1 MTLLKARL
9 YHVRN
14 YLDEVF
20 FFHPQMNFIVGNNA
34 QGKTNLLESIYCA
47 CIGKPFRTPRFK
59 DLLKQDE
66 DLFELRL
73 VFKEGDKEFDFR
85 LKANAKDKMIQIN
98 QVKLEKRSALF
109 GRFPMILFAPEHLRM
124 IQDGPSARRA
134 FLDRELSLLH
144 KAYFHQLVSYN
155 KILASRNAL
164 LKDAEPD
171 RDMLQVYNE
180 QLVRYGTPI
189 FERRRQFIEE
199 LSERAGAVHFELS
212 GGQEQLSLSYESDL
226 LKGEDYLQK
235 LSATTRRD
243 QRMGSTGFGIHLDD
257 FSVKINQVDVRRFG
271 SQGQVRLSALSI
283 FLALIPFIEQSLE
296 TRPIILLDDVFSE
309 LDPSRRQNILKRLTH
324 YQTIITATDTDG
336 LDLEGVQA
344 HVITISDG
352 RNIGG
357 ELEQQLHSR

>member
-1 MTLLKARL
+1 MTLLRARL

-20 FFHPQMNFIVGNNA
+20 FFHPQMNLILGNNA

-47 CIGKPFRTPRFK
+47 CIGKPFRTPRLK
-59 DLLKQDE
+59 DLLMQDE
-66 DLFELRL
+66 EVFELRL
-73 VFKEGDKEFDFR
+73 IFKEHDKEFDFR
-85 LKANAKDKMIQIN
+85 LRGSAKDKVFLVN

-109 GRFPMILFAPEHLRM
+109 GRFPMVLFAPEHLRM

-144 KAYFHQLVSYN
+144 KPYFHALVSYN

-164 LKDAEPD
+164 LRDPD
-171 RDMLQVYNE
+171 YDPAMLQVYNE
-180 QLVRYGTPI
+180 QLVRYGTPL
-189 FERRRQFIEE
+189 FDYRKQFIAE
-199 LSERAGAVHFELS
+199 LSARAAEVHHDLS
-212 GGQEQLSLSYESDL
+212 GGQEELRLGYESDL
-226 LKGEDYLQK
+226 LKGEDFLHK
-235 LSATTRRD
+235 LTSTVKRD
-243 QRMGSTGFGIHLDD
+243 HKFGSTGFGIHLDD

-283 FLALIPFIEQSLE
+283 FLALIPFIEAHLD
-296 TRPIILLDDVFSE
+296 TKPIILLDDVFSE
-309 LDPSRRQNILKRLTH
+309 LDQHRRRNILKRLKN

-344 HVITISDG
+344 HVITIRQGKDT
-352 RNIGG
+352 GG
-357 ELEQQLHSR
+357 LLEQQLHSR

>member
-1 MTLLKARL
+1 MTLLRARL

-20 FFHPQMNFIVGNNA
+20 FFHPQMNFILGNNA

-47 CIGKPFRTPRFK
+47 CIGKAFRTPRLK
-59 DLLKQDE
+59 DLLMQE
-66 DLFELRL
+66 EEVFELRL
-73 VFKEGDKEFDFR
+73 IFQEHDKEFDFR
-85 LKANAKDKMIQIN
+85 LRGSAKDKAFSIN

-109 GRFPMILFAPEHLRM
+109 GRFPMVLFAPEHLRM

-164 LKDAEPD
+164 LKDAD
-171 RDMLQVYNE
+171 VDQAMIQVYNE
-180 QLVRYGTPI
+180 QLVHYGTPL
-189 FERRRQFIEE
+189 FERRRQFIDE
-199 LSERAGAVHFELS
+199 LSKRAAEVHLELS
-212 GGQEQLSLSYESDL
+212 GGQEELRLGYESDL
-226 LKGEDYLQK
+226 LKGEDFLHK
-235 LSATTRRD
+235 LMSTAKRD
-243 QRMGSTGFGIHLDD
+243 HKLGSTGFGLHLDD

-283 FLALIPFIEQSLE
+283 FLALIPFIEESLDSK
-296 TRPIILLDDVFSE
+296 PIILLDDVFSE
-309 LDPSRRQNILKRLTH
+309 LDQPRRQNILKRLKH

-344 HVITISDG
+344 HVITIQEGKDT
-352 RNIGG
+352 GG
-357 ELEQQLHSR
+357 QLEQQLHSR